1 MDVANPSSDFE
12 APKDP
17 GAHKAFASVT
27 DNEILGESENDYD
40 TSRALPEGLSWQ
52 RKNGGM
58 FKPHTQ
64 VASPPNLPKSAH
76 FLVKNMPFF
85 I

>member
-1 MDVANPSSDFE
+1 MIFPVHLNYHISLPRRPWAMDVANPSSDFE

-40 TSRALPEGLSWQ
+40 NS
-52 RKNGGM
+52 
-58 FKPHTQ
+58 TQ
-64 VASPPNLPKSAH
+64 LKKLRCVRDTWVRILYKIA
-76 FLVKNMPFF
+76 
-85 I
+85 

>member
-40 TSRALPEGLSWQ
+40 NS
-52 RKNGGM
+52 
-58 FKPHTQ
+58 TQ
-64 VASPPNLPKSAH
+64 LKKLRCVRDTWVRILYKIA
-76 FLVKNMPFF
+76 
-85 I
+85 